1 MKKKLNR
8 ICKYILKDI
17 GIVLIIASFLLAVGI
32 ITNVA
37 MDATIT
43 SYMLTK

>member
-1 MKKKLNR
+1 MKKKLKR
-8 ICKYILKDI
+8 MCKHILKDI

-32 ITNVA
+32 ITNMA